1 MSLTACNRRRAPR
14 TTEQMAFT
22 YESEGKTRKGN
33 TINLSDTGAR
43 LVMNAKMPIRFRVTL
58 QSLDGPIKMDAVK
71 VWEQTLGETRIVGVR
86 FAN

>member
-14 TTEQMAFT
+14 STEQMSFT
-22 YESEGKTRKGN
+22 YESEGRIRRGS

-43 LVMNAKMPIRFRVTL
+43 LVVHAKMPIRFRVTL
-58 QSLDGPIKMDAVK
+58 QSLDGPIKMNAVK
-71 VWEQTLGETRIVGVR
+71 VWEETLGETRIVGVR